1 MCSLKSY
8 TRPFVEQSKTSWRK
22 YRKDLHSEFLLLQQM
37 NPVAKAGYFGVLFD
51 KAPTYEEIKF
61 GTPKTAAAIELNRLF
76 SLKINND
83 VHLAGVEGLHRKIPP
98 IQNCFL
104 LANT

>member
-1 MCSLKSY
+1 MHNAFRDVFRCNYKGGHYHYFLEHLEY
-8 TRPFVEQSKTSWRK
+8 
-22 YRKDLHSEFLLLQQM
+22 LLLQQM

-83 VHLAGVEGLHRKIPP
+83 VHLAGANGRC
-98 IQNCFL
+98 QNF
-104 LANT
+104 

>member
-1 MCSLKSY
+1 MSEKPMDMRVVMDY
-8 TRPFVEQSKTSWRK
+8 IK
-22 YRKDLHSEFLLLQQM
+22 YFLEHLEYLLLQQM
-37 NPVAKAGYFGVLFD
+37 NPVAKAGYFGVLLD

-83 VHLAGVEGLHRKIPP
+83 VHLAGAAVR
-98 IQNCFL
+98 
-104 LANT
+104 